1 MYNQPI
7 NLFVN
12 ECQQL
17 NSEMTVHYSAV
28 SPGFTFSN
36 TGRRGD
42 TKYFSISLN
51 QMITV
56 IENIQNNL
64 SEFEHNN
71 RYNERTWRDLFHEYI
86 SDEVVN
92 ALSTVQTLPLF
103 NLIDKIIYTAN
114 QLQQPFEDKVMFL
127 NHNYL
132 ENTLNYLRSQV
143 ADEETYIESL
153 SATGVSDLS
162 IPNDNT
168 GTFNGNIIG
177 INKIYYGAPRTG
189 KSHKVNTEVGNCTC
203 FRTVFHPD
211 TQYAD
216 FVGALK
222 PKTTT
227 DQSGT
232 VRITYEFRPGPFTKA
247 FIEACRYRDQGTA
260 VYLVIEEL
268 NRAPAA
274 AVFGEL
280 FQLLDRKADGSSKY
294 KIDIADPDMLDY
306 INTNLPVRIN
316 SLTLPPNL
324 SVIATMNSSDQAV
337 MPMDTAFKRRWNF
350 EYIPIDY
357 TQATPGS
364 LPVPVSVKGGNS
376 IVHVPWRS
384 FAEIINNKLKVLQ
397 IPEDRLLGHRF
408 LSDEELS
415 DDEVAKNTLC
425 GKLFVYLWDDVLR
438 HGQREAIFNT
448 GQCNT
453 FGELAAL
460 FRNDGAVFTE
470 ELEAEF
476 SVVAEGNTVNQE
488 ETISDEE

>member
-7 NLFVN
+7 NSFVD

-17 NSEMTVHYSAV
+17 SSKMTVCYSTV
-28 SPGFTFSN
+28 SPGFSFSN
-36 TGRRGD
+36 TGRRGEA
-42 TKYFSISLN
+42 KYFYISLN
-51 QMITV
+51 QIIIV

-64 SEFEHNN
+64 PEFENN
-71 RYNERTWRDLFHEYI
+71 NLYREKKWRDLFHRYI

-103 NLIDKIIYTAN
+103 NLINKIIYTAN
-114 QLQQPFEDKVMFL
+114 QLQQPFKDNLMYL
-127 NHNYL
+127 NHKYL
-132 ENTLNYLRSQV
+132 EKTLSYLRSQV
-143 ADEETYIESL
+143 ADEEAYIESL
-153 SATGVSDLS
+153 STTGVSDVS
-162 IPNDNT
+162 KPNDNT
-168 GTFNGNIIG
+168 GIHDSNIIG
-177 INKIYYGAPRTG
+177 INKIYYGAPGTG

-232 VRITYEFRPGPFTKA
+232 VRIIYEFRPGPFTKA
-247 FIEACRYRDQGTA
+247 FIEARKDLSKA

-294 KIDIADPDMLDY
+294 EIDIADPDMLDY
-306 INTNLPVRIN
+306 INANLPFRIS
-316 SLTLPPNL
+316 SLALPSNL
-324 SVIATMNSSDQAV
+324 SVVATMNSSDQAV
-337 MPMDTAFKRRWNF
+337 MPMDTAFKRRWHF

-357 TQATPGS
+357 AQATPGS
-364 LPVPVSVKGGNS
+364 LPVPVSSVKEGSN
-376 IVHVPWRS
+376 IIHVPWNS
-384 FAEIINNKLKVLQ
+384 FAELINNKLKELQ

-415 DDEVAKNTLC
+415 ENEVAKNTLC

-448 GQCNT
+448 ECNT

-460 FRNDGAVFTE
+460 FHNDGAVFTE
-470 ELEAEF
+470 ELEAAF
-476 SVVAEGNTVNQE
+476 SGVAEKNNVNRE
-488 ETISDEE
+488 ETVSDEE